1 MMLFKTK
8 LGQVSKDFG
17 LNLLS
22 SLVSTG
28 VAQLIL
34 YPVLSHMMSASRYG
48 ELLTIMGVAN
58 TIAIA
63 CGGSLNNTRLLL
75 QEKYD
80 EGKSKGDFS
89 LLLFGLAFISSVFS
103 ATLFL
108 FIYHLSYV
116 STLLVTIFA
125 VLCLVRTYLSVEYRI
140 ILNFS
145 GIFYSSIW
153 VAVGNIFGLGALLL
167 INNFTFWILPF
178 LFGEVFGSIYVIRTT
193 GLLCEKLKKTGLF
206 WKVLSKEFVLLVVSI
221 SANILIYLDR
231 LLLLPLLGG
240 AAVSSYSVS
249 SIFGKSLG
257 ILMTPLAGV
266 MLGYYAHKGFRM
278 DRVLFWKINL
288 GTMALGILASL
299 ASVMIAPLFTRFF
312 YSSLFAEA
320 KKYMLI
326 ANVTA
331 IVNVVTAM
339 IQPSVLKFAPTV
351 WQLVVQIVYGVVYL
365 VGGILAVQHMG
376 LWGFVIMALVASV
389 TKMIILLIV
398 GDIFIRRKNVTVS

>member
-1 MMLFKTK
+1 MIFFKTK
-8 LGQVSKDFG
+8 FGQISKDFG

-28 VAQLIL
+28 TAQLIL

-80 EGKSKGDFS
+80 AGQSKGDFS
-89 LLLFGLAFISSVFS
+89 LILLSLAVISTVFS
-103 ATLFL
+103 AIVFL
-108 FIYHLSYV
+108 SIYHLSYI
-116 STLLVTIFA
+116 STLLITTFS
-125 VLCLVRTYLSVEYRI
+125 VLCLARTYLSVEYRI

-145 GIFYSSIW
+145 AIFYSSIW
-153 VAVGNIFGLGALLL
+153 VAIGNVLGLGILLF
-167 INNFTFWILPF
+167 IKNNTLWILPF
-178 LFGEVFGSIYVIRTT
+178 LFGEIVGGVYVIRTT
-193 GLLCEKLKKTGLF
+193 GLLREKIAKTKLF
-206 WKVLSKEFVLLVVSI
+206 WAALNKELVLLVVSI
-221 SANILIYLDR
+221 SANVLIYLDR

-278 DRVLFWKINL
+278 DRALFWKINI

-331 IVNVVTAM
+331 IVNVITAM
-339 IQPSVLKFAPTV
+339 IQPSVLKFAPTM
-351 WQLVVQIVYGVVYL
+351 WQLVIQIVYGVVYL
-365 VGGILAVQHMG
+365 VGGIFAVQHMG
-376 LWGFVIMALVASV
+376 LWGFVYIALFASV
-389 TKMIILLIV
+389 VKMIILLII
-398 GDIFIRRKNVTVS
+398 GDIFIRRENVNIS